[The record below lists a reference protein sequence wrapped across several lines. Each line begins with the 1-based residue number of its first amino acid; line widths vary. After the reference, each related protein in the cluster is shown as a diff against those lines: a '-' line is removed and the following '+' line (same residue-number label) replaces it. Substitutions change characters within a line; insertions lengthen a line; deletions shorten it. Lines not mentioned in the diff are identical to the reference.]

1 MTGLKGDI
9 VQNNRINLEKLYECL
24 KNQIYGYQ
32 LNFSDFQ
39 NIFGTQKFIKIS
51 EMSAILK
58 SLDLQSFNLKQEVMQ
73 MCFENK
79 KWKYSKVDKSM
90 KEMGYQELN
99 QKNKEI
105 VIDCFDF
112 NGDSAID
119 ENDLDY
125 LVEMIREYRSKS
137 SENWNWV
144 MKSPN
149 SYYYNWLIEWVKK

>member
-1 MTGLKGDI
+1 
-9 VQNNRINLEKLYECL
+9 
-24 KNQIYGYQ
+24 
-32 LNFSDFQ
+32 
-39 NIFGTQKFIKIS
+39 
-51 EMSAILK
+51 MSAILK

-137 SENWNWV
+137 SENWWRV
-144 MKSPN
+144 RIVIIIID
-149 SYYYNWLIEWVKK
+149 W